1 MEYSFEF
8 FFFPWNW
15 KFSTLEKRNQDAR
28 ARRKSREVIKIFRE
42 NNNTLNYILGS
53 QRGASR
59 GGKRISE
66 EHLSVWVLSSTY
78 NNWQSQTISTRL
90 VIMTCQSPPSWRCVT
105 CSNPTD
111 AEVAA
116 ALCEKISVY
125 VQFQI
130 HISLMSGIPMAN
142 YIFMTYKMG
151 K

>member
-1 MEYSFEF
+1 MELKILNTRKKESGC
-8 FFFPWNW
+8 P
-15 KFSTLEKRNQDAR
+15 R
-28 ARRKSREVIKIFRE
+28 ARLKSREVIKIFRE

-130 HISLMSGIPMAN
+130 HISLMPGIPH
-142 YIFMTYKMG
+142 G
-151 K
+151 KLYFQDIKNAWLFTP

>member
-66 EHLSVWVLSSTY
+66 EHLSVWVLSSTTY

-130 HISLMSGIPMAN
+130 HISLMPGIPMAN
-142 YIFMTYKMG
+142 YIFMT
-151 K
+151 